1 MTKQEKLILFYVG
14 LFCVAVVIISFAW
27 RSDSYYS
34 DAYSPIVE
42 KSNQNKA
49 IEAENRKMSGQFGS
63 DSDQPSAA
71 GFREKDIDKSKGDR
85 FSTY

>member
-1 MTKQEKLILFYVG
+1 MTRQEKLILFYVG
-14 LFCVAVVIISFAW
+14 LFCLAVVIISFAW

-34 DAYSPIVE
+34 NAYTPIVE
-42 KSNQNKA
+42 KSNRNKA
-49 IEAENRKMSGQFGS
+49 IEAQNRKMSGS

-71 GFREKDIDKSKGDR
+71 GFREKDIDKNQGER